1 MPFASAALSK
11 LSIAYQQRSE
21 QSLAFRAFLLDEAKA
36 MLLRLK
42 ELRPFAMTIPMV
54 ANANIPTEAQRGIDD
69 LLKQGKL
76 ELRLRI
82 HQFMSLLKNRE
93 NLSAEEAQRGFALL
107 KLKFNALLDQIDI
120 FADVITQRS
129 EHHFGVWLA
138 GLDVLV
144 KDALKI
150 EGHYYTA
157 PPMICYLD
165 RGHGAAIRRARTRLP
180 GGKSNPVA
188 VIRVPRERMIS
199 NGVASSLVHEV
210 GHQGATLLDVLNPL
224 RQALRGKA
232 AADSPRRQAWEL
244 FERWI
249 SEIISDFWSVATLGI
264 SATTGLIGVVSLP
277 QYFVFRMNIDDPH
290 PFPWIRVKISLAFGQ
305 ALYPD
310 AQWKRLEG
318 FWNNAYPIQHL
329 PANKQTLLRQIE
341 ACIPAFVEQVIE
353 HRPAKLQ
360 GKTLASVFPLAAR
373 QPQQL
378 RQLQRAWKKN
388 PQAIYQARPALVFA
402 VLGQARADHRI
413 TPEEESALLK
423 GVLREWAGKS

>member
-1 MPFASAALSK
+1 
-11 LSIAYQQRSE
+11 
-21 QSLAFRAFLLDEAKA
+21 

-54 ANANIPTEAQRGIDD
+54 ANANIPIEAQRGIED
-69 LLKQGKL
+69 LLKAGKQ
-76 ELRLRI
+76 ELKQRI
-82 HQFMSLLKNRE
+82 QQFMALLRNKE
-93 NLSAEEAQRGFALL
+93 NLSAEEAQRVFALL

-120 FADVITQRS
+120 FADVISQRS

-144 KDALKI
+144 KDALHI
-150 EGHYYTA
+150 EGNYYTA
-157 PPMICYLD
+157 PPMVCYLD

-199 NGVASSLVHEV
+199 NGIASSLVHEV

-224 RQALRGKA
+224 RVTLRGKA

-249 SEIISDFWSVATLGI
+249 SEIISDFWSVSTLGI
-264 SATTGLIGVVSLP
+264 TATTGLIGVVSLP

-305 ALYPD
+305 VLYPD
-310 AQWKRLEG
+310 AQWKRLEN
-318 FWNNAYPIQHL
+318 FWNNAYPTHKL
-329 PANKQTLLRQIE
+329 PANKQALLQLIE
-341 ACIPAFVEQVIE
+341 ASIPAFVELVIQ

-378 RQLQRAWKKN
+378 RQLQREWKKT
-388 PQAIYQARPALVFA
+388 PQAIQKARPALVFA

-413 TPEEESALLK
+413 TPEEESGLLK
-423 GVLREWAGKS
+423 RVLMEWAGKS

>member
-1 MPFASAALSK
+1 MTTASASLSK
-11 LSIAYQQRSE
+11 LSIAFQQKGE

-54 ANANIPTEAQRGIDD
+54 ANANIPIEAQRGIDD
-69 LLKQGKL
+69 LLKAGKQ
-76 ELRLRI
+76 ELKQRI
-82 HQFMSLLKNRE
+82 QQFMALLRNKE
-93 NLSAEEAQRGFALL
+93 NLSAEEAQRFFALL

-120 FADVITQRS
+120 FADVISQRS

-144 KDALKI
+144 KDALRI
-150 EGHYYTA
+150 EGDYYTA
-157 PPMICYLD
+157 PPMVCYLD

-199 NGVASSLVHEV
+199 NGIASSLVHEV

-224 RQALRGKA
+224 RVILRGKA
-232 AADSPRRQAWEL
+232 AADSPRREAWEL

-264 SATTGLIGVVSLP
+264 TATTGLIGVVSLP
-277 QYFVFRMNIDDPH
+277 QYFVFRMNVDDPH

-310 AQWKRLEG
+310 AQWKRLEN
-318 FWNNAYPIQHL
+318 FWNNAYPTHKL
-329 PANKQTLLRQIE
+329 PANKQALLQLIE
-341 ACIPAFVEQVIE
+341 ACIPAFVELVIQ
-353 HRPAKLQ
+353 HRPGKLQ

-378 RQLQRAWKKN
+378 RQLQREWKKT
-388 PQAIYQARPALVFA
+388 PQAIQKARPALVFA
-402 VLGQARADHRI
+402 VLGQARVDHRI
-413 TPEEESALLK
+413 TPEEESGLLK
-423 GVLREWAGKS
+423 RMLMEWAGKS